1 MSIKGSV
8 VSIYTFS
15 QAHLLL
21 HCSTLGYEPKSNV
34 LAHLIYYLFL
44 FIINLVCFETR
55 KGLIGCNFCM
65 ILIMFSFGMLNINMI
80 LYEQNDTLRLSLID
94 RNNAKRNYQ

>member
-1 MSIKGSV
+1 MSSKGSV

-21 HCSTLGYEPKSNV
+21 HCSSFGYEPKLNV

-44 FIINLVCFETR
+44 FIINLVCFETC
-55 KGLIGCNFCM
+55 KKLIGCKFCM
-65 ILIMFSFGMLNINMI
+65 KLTMFSFGMLIIKMI
-80 LYEQNDTLRLSLID
+80 LYEQNDTLRLKS
-94 RNNAKRNYQ
+94 N